1 MRSMTFYDTLG
12 CLGKNIK
19 IWLFLSLN
27 FENPNHGSFESRFN
41 IIRCV
46 AFNGKFGLRGKS
58 IQIWLFLA
66 DLTCV
71 YIAEI

>member
-27 FENPNHGSFESRFN
+27 FENPNHGSFESVLTSLDAWLSMGNLDF
-41 IIRCV
+41 V
-46 AFNGKFGLRGKS
+46 VK
-58 IQIWLFLA
+58 IWLFLA